1 MAFAEGYRRFIV
13 TSGREKGALP
23 DRQDAPLSAH
33 QRQDQNDA
41 VIENTTV
48 ASAISSPAK
57 VAKLGNR

>member
-1 MAFAEGYRRFIV
+1 MAKHETKQR
-13 TSGREKGALP
+13 GAVP
-23 DRQDAPLSAH
+23 KRPAPLQSLSVS
-33 QRQDQNDA
+33 DQNDA